1 MTLSDAL
8 QSYES
13 VIEDASQDGARV
25 LLSTYVMMDVILEE
39 AGFDDLFLFKFCSFH
54 ISLFTAEAYEWD
66 NRREDGRIPK
76 DMLVQFRETAHP
88 LVEAYLQSKDEV
100 TFRSLLKS
108 IGAGGWAPVLTPEER
123 GDVTQFL
130 LIVKE
135 LVSRHHIDHAGAVSL
150 GIDNLIE
157 DIDCTELTED
167 LSRFAKM
174 AVDGLED
181 IYLEERE
188 QNL

>member
-25 LLSTYVMMDVILEE
+25 LLSTYVMMDVILKE

-76 DMLVQFRETAHP
+76 DMLVQFRETAHQ

-108 IGAGGWAPVLTPEER
+108 IGAGGWAPALTPEER